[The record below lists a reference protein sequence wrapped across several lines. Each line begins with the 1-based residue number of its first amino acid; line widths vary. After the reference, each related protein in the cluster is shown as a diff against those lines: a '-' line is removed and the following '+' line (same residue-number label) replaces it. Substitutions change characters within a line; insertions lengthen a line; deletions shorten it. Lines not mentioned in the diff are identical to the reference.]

1 MKKEMIDRLTIAVGI
16 ISFIL
21 FIIIKNLNYTD
32 LENSYKELISII
44 LSSITI
50 AILFK
55 YLFTKFI
62 WKYIPYSF
70 KLFGVPYLEGDWEG
84 SIETTYQENESSNL
98 SKNKDI
104 NVKIT
109 QPDIFIIKVTLSTNG
124 SISHSYGEYIE
135 VKEDGSIYLNYS
147 YCNDQDATVRE
158 KSPIHYGSARCKLE
172 IKEDLLNLNGNY
184 WTDRKTTGVIRLQKR
199 KCFKSIERN

>member
-1 MKKEMIDRLTIAVGI
+1 MKKELIDKLILVVGI

-21 FIIIKNLNYTD
+21 ICKIKNFNYTD
-32 LENSYKELISII
+32 LINNYKELIYII
-44 LSSITI
+44 PLSITI
-50 AILFK
+50 AIFFK
-55 YLFTKFI
+55 YIFTKFI

-70 KLFGVPYLEGDWEG
+70 KLFSVPYIEGDWKG

-98 SKNKDI
+98 PKNKDI
-104 NVKIT
+104 KVKIT

-147 YCNDQDATVRE
+147 YYSNQDATVRE

-184 WTDRKTTGVIRLQKR
+184 WTDRKTTGVIRLHK
-199 KCFKSIERN
+199 N